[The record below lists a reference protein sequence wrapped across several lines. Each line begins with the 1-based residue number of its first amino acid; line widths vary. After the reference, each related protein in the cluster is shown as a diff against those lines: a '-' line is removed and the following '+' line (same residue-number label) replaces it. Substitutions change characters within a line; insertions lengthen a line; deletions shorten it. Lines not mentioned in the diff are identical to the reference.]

1 MSISL
6 IVPVLS
12 GILTGFLINYVADV
26 LPDSLRLG
34 IPQCQNQACRTP
46 YPCRDYLLFYRCRIC
61 AQPRRL
67 RAFLVLP
74 LAVSAALYVWYSP
87 PARLGFALGLL
98 MLVYLFLIGVIDIEH
113 RLVLRPLSIIGFL
126 LAALAGFLLHGWQKT
141 AVGAVFGFSTM
152 LFFYLLGTWVTRW
165 IAKEYRQ
172 NPGETEEAL
181 GSGDVTLATI
191 LGLLL
196 GWPLIWVGL
205 LLGALILGFAM
216 LPIAFGLFFRRH
228 SNPRVLMYIPLGWSF
243 ILGAVILVYLPAWI
257 AALLP
262 R

>member
-6 IVPVLS
+6 IIPVLS
-12 GILTGFLINYVADV
+12 GILTGFLINYLADV

-34 IPQCQNQACRTP
+34 IPPCQNVACRTP
-46 YPCRDYLLFYRCRIC
+46 YPWWDYLLFYRCRKC

-98 MLVYLFLIGVIDIEH
+98 LLVFLFLIGVIDIEH
-113 RLVLRPLSIIGFL
+113 RLVLRPLSITGFL
-126 LAALAGFLLHGWQKT
+126 LAGLAGFLLHGWQKT
-141 AVGAVFGFSTM
+141 IVGAVFAFSTM
-152 LFFYLLGTWVTRW
+152 FIFYLLGTRVTRW
-165 IAKEYRQ
+165 IAKKYRQ
-172 NPGETEEAL
+172 KPGETEEAF

-191 LGLLL
+191 LGLFL
-196 GWPLIWVGL
+196 GWPLIWLGL
-205 LLGALILGFAM
+205 LLGALILGLVMVPFAF
-216 LPIAFGLFFRRH
+216 ALFFIRR
-228 SNPRVLMYIPLGWSF
+228 SNPHVLIYIPLGWSF
-243 ILGAVILVYLPAWI
+243 ILGAILLVYLPAWI
-257 AALLP
+257 SALLP